1 MNILKSVSIQQEKII
16 HSLDKNEEFYE
27 RYSEKVDKIIA
38 LNKEILNKKMFIS
51 TPGKYADPWIKQAE
65 KDLENKRIQLD
76 AHFLAFKCIQLIL
89 SDKYDNSRILKFM
102 FDSGSLKIDML
113 SGSIAIRSFLKNKG
127 SYLKYRD
134 SYIKLDNMESD
145 ILNVIEKITP
155 ITKKAWVDLIK
166 SDIAYFEKKT
176 LNDCVDINHKNDII
190 KRI

>member
-27 RYSEKVDKIIA
+27 RHSEKVDKIIA

-89 SDKYDNSRILKFM
+89 SDKHDNSGILKFM
-102 FDSGSLKIDML
+102 FDSGSLKIDLL

-134 SYIKLDNMESD
+134 SYIKFDNMESD

-176 LNDCVDINHKNDII
+176 LNNCVDINHKNDII